1 MCECPLPHIRLREN
15 RHTTFYLPQALGYIH
30 CFNLLLYCCDETLTK
45 SNVGKESASLA
56 YTYSTVHHPMKPG
69 QKCSRREQGESQAGL
84 LAQACSATFFVVGSE
99 FHLIKDNHDKLIHYN
114 TYCIDE

>member
-1 MCECPLPHIRLREN
+1 MCECPLPHIRLTEN

-30 CFNLLLYCCDETLTK
+30 CFNLLLYCDETLTK

-56 YTYSTVHHPMKPG
+56 YTSLTQSITQGSKGRNVVEE
-69 QKCSRREQGESQAGL
+69 SRGRARLVCELWLVQL
-84 LAQACSATFFVVGSE
+84 PFFVVGSE

-114 TYCIDE
+114 TYSIDE

>member
-45 SNVGKESASLA
+45 INVGKESASLA
-56 YTYSTVHHPMKPG
+56 YTSSTQSIIQGSQGRNVAEE
-69 QKCSRREQGESQAGL
+69 SRGRARL
-84 LAQACSATFFVVGSE
+84 VC
-99 FHLIKDNHDKLIHYN
+99 
-114 TYCIDE
+114 